1 MADWN
6 TVRTTIGHA
15 ASKAAHKTG
24 EVADTAS
31 LYVKIKAAEAKLDGY
46 YTALGKLT
54 YKQLKSGESQAEKIA
69 PVLEGIDAVQE
80 KIRTLRNKIEIDK
93 AKRKTKSTTVILET
107 AVENAKAQKE
117 DPETTDTE
125 TR

>member
-6 TVRTTIGHA
+6 TVRTTIGQA
-15 ASKAAHKTG
+15 ASKAVHKTG

-69 PVLEGIDAVQE
+69 PVLEGIDELQE

-107 AVENAKAQKE
+107 AVENAKAEQEGK
-117 DPETTDTE
+117 
-125 TR
+125 